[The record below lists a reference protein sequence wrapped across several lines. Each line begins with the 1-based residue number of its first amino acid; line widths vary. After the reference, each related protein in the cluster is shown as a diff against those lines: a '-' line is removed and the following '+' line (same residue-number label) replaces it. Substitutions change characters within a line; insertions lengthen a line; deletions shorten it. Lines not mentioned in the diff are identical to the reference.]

1 MRLLKM
7 DLKKTPFYQKHLQ
20 NKGRIVDF
28 SGWALPVKYKST
40 LAEAEAV
47 RKSCGLFDASHMG
60 EIVIRGPGAFSFLQ
74 ELVSNDFSTISA
86 GQMQY
91 NLFLNESGCIIDDLM
106 VYRMKNSFFCVV
118 NASNK
123 DKVFKW
129 LNSNIQ
135 SEVEVIDKSKEYSL
149 ISIQGPNAAKVI
161 EKVFSREETDL
172 GYLFFKEIQIEGE
185 EIIISRSGYTG
196 EDGFEIY
203 LPWEN
208 SSKWWDKLIAE
219 GRDFE
224 LKPCG
229 LGSRDIL
236 RIEAGYPLY
245 GQEIDDTINPYEACL
260 GWAVKLSKDF
270 IGKEELFKI
279 KSGGVKRK
287 RVGFIMQERAI
298 PRQGYSIYSAGEAV
312 PLGVNEDISPG
323 RTRVIGKVS
332 SGTYSPNLGKF
343 IGMACLGKDYVK
355 IGGEVSVEVRGK
367 LYKAEMTKFPFVS
380 IKTKGIRAAKEV

>member
-1 MRLLKM
+1 VNLK
-7 DLKKTPFYQKHLQ
+7 
-20 NKGRIVDF
+20 KGRIVDF
-28 SGWALPVKYKST
+28 SGWALPVEYKST

-60 EIVIRGPGAFSFLQ
+60 EIAVRGAGVFSFLQ
-74 ELVSNDFSTISA
+74 RLVSNDLSTIST

-91 NLFLNESGCIIDDLM
+91 NLFLSESGCIIDDLM
-106 VYRMKNSFFCVV
+106 VYRMKNSFLCVV

-129 LNSNIQ
+129 LNENIQ
-135 SEVEVIDKSKEYSL
+135 PEVEIIDKSREYAL

-161 EKVFSREETDL
+161 EKVFSRQEADFE
-172 GYLFFKEIQIEGE
+172 YLSFKEIQIEGE
-185 EIIISRSGYTG
+185 EIIVSRSGYTG

-208 SSKWWDKLIAE
+208 SSKWWDRLIEE

-236 RIEAGYPLY
+236 RIEAGYSLY
-245 GQEIDDTINPYEACL
+245 GHEIDDTINPYEASL
-260 GWAVKLSKDF
+260 GWAVNLSKDF
-270 IGKEELFKI
+270 IGKEELLKI
-279 KSGGVKRK
+279 KNVGAKRK

-298 PRQGYSIYSAGEAV
+298 PRQGYSIHSVGEAA
-312 PLGVNEDISPG
+312 
-323 RTRVIGKVS
+323 RVIGKVS
-332 SGTYSPNLGKF
+332 SGTYSPNVGKF
-343 IGMACLGKDYVK
+343 IGMACLNKDYTK
-355 IGGEVSVEVRGK
+355 IGDDVSVEVRGK
-367 LYKAEMTKFPFVS
+367 LYKAKISKFPFVS
-380 IKTKGIRAAKEV
+380 IRTKKLKHL